1 MSDVMSLEME
11 VNKLEENRVGIQLG
25 KVWGSQ
31 PSAPALLDAKTLIRA
46 QRHPRFSPQ
55 SAEN

>member
-1 MSDVMSLEME
+1 ME